1 VFVSSLSTLSL
12 TLSTHIFRVPVIGRR
27 ALDNFV
33 RCENKPSMLRRGKIC
48 QYANKFYQR
57 GSTPEPLAAL
67 LTRFSANL
75 TLEKSKTEQIA
86 ANARPFVVFNGPR
99 FSWLTIAVRSLAG
112 SPTTKII
119 FGRRKGLLERGKE
132 TLVVRTSEKEGSR
145 CPCCGGDVCRRAVDR
160 SHWCLNTPCG
170 GA

>member
-1 VFVSSLSTLSL
+1 MFVSSISTLSL
-12 TLSTHIFRVPVIGRR
+12 TLSTHIFCVPVIGRR

-99 FSWLTIAVRSLAG
+99 FSWLAIAVRSL
-112 SPTTKII
+112 SPAPP
-119 FGRRKGLLERGKE
+119 RRKLFLAGERDCWREGKKH
-132 TLVVRTSEKEGSR
+132 LSFAQVRKRVVVGEMN
-145 CPCCGGDVCRRAVDR
+145 A
-160 SHWCLNTPCG
+160 
-170 GA
+170 GARWIGVTGA